1 VTGPDGTAPELT
13 FGNGALKVFRSGD
26 GVTHVLIDRPPVNA
40 MDEAAYL
47 GLRDCFEELA
57 FDAPTRA
64 IVLSAAGD
72 RAFVA
77 GTDVRDFG
85 NQHQDDPAWAGR
97 HARKAHSAF
106 HTIFRCTKPVI
117 AAVRAATLGSGIGIV
132 ASCDAVLAAPGA
144 TFGLPEIN
152 VGVLGGANFL
162 MRLVSPQQARIM
174 QYTGRRLTAVEMA
187 PYGAVQLVEDT
198 SPEEAALALAAEI
211 AAKSPAAIKLAK
223 EGFNHLELGRLSL
236 FEGYTYEQG
245 LTERLSTTKEANEA
259 SSAFLAGRSS

>member
-1 VTGPDGTAPELT
+1 VTGDPDLT
-13 FGNGALKVFRSGD
+13 FGGRALKVFRRGD

-47 GLRDCFEELA
+47 GLWDCFEELS

-64 IVLSAAGD
+64 VVLSASGD

-77 GTDVRDFG
+77 GTDVRDFA

-106 HTIFRCTKPVI
+106 HAIFRCSKPVV

-144 TFGLPEIN
+144 TFGLPEID

-162 MRLVSPQQARIM
+162 MRLVSPQQARVM
-174 QYTGRRLTAVEMA
+174 QYTGRRLTAREMA
-187 PYGAVQLVEDT
+187 PYGAVQVVEDT
-198 SPEEAALALAAEI
+198 SPEQAALALAAEI
-211 AAKSPAAIKLAK
+211 ASKDPTAIKLAK
-223 EGFNHLELGRLSL
+223 EGFNHLELGKLSL
-236 FEGYTYEQG
+236 FEGYTYEQT
-245 LTERLSTTKEANEA
+245 LTERLATTKQANEA
-259 SSAFLAGRSS
+259 SSAFLAHRSS

>member
-1 VTGPDGTAPELT
+1 MTGNGVTLDRT
-13 FGNGALKVFRSGD
+13 FGNGALKVFRRGD
-26 GVTHVLIDRPPVNA
+26 GVSHVLIDRPPVNA

-47 GLRDCFEELA
+47 GLRDCFEELS

-64 IVLSAAGD
+64 VVLSASGD

-77 GTDVRDFG
+77 GTDVRDFA

-106 HTIFRCTKPVI
+106 HAIFRCSRPVI
-117 AAVRAATLGSGIGIV
+117 AAVRSATLGSGIGIV
-132 ASCDAVLAAPGA
+132 ASCDAVLAAPDA

-187 PYGAVQLVEDT
+187 PYGAVQVVED
-198 SPEEAALALAAEI
+198 PESAALELAAEI
-211 AAKSPAAIKLAK
+211 ASKSPTAIRLAK
-223 EGFNHLELGRLSL
+223 EGFNHLELGKLSL
-236 FEGYTYEQG
+236 FEGYTYEQT
-245 LTERLSTTKEANEA
+245 LTERLSATKEANGA
-259 SSAFLAGRSS
+259 SSAFLAHRSS